1 MDQSNDCILSA
12 RVGRGPGSTV
22 FLARPLIKSGLAKS
36 KSPFDPKHRLTDTTP
51 PFVSQSAAVRVVG
64 GAAPAAGAAAMNPL
78 TQVKR
83 TQIINQKEA
92 ILGIGEDASWH
103 AKFKDSAYVYVGGV
117 PFDLTEGDLLAIFAQ

>member
-51 PFVSQSAAVRVVG
+51 PFVFQSAAVRVVG
-64 GAAPAAGAAAMNPL
+64 GRGGGDESPHAGEADADYQPEGGAPGHRRGRVVAR
-78 TQVKR
+78 QV
-83 TQIINQKEA
+83 
-92 ILGIGEDASWH
+92 
-103 AKFKDSAYVYVGGV
+103 
-117 PFDLTEGDLLAIFAQ
+117 